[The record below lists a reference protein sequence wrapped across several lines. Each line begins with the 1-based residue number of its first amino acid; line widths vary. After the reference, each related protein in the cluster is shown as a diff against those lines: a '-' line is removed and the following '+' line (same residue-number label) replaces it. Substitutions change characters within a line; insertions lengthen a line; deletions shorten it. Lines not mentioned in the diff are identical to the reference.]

1 MHERDHQFPRNVIG
15 YSALKYLQRK
25 LTDRAARLPMGFDAR
40 EDWEKYRAGLVRAL
54 HDLLPVWELEDP
66 GRVVS
71 PDLRN
76 APLEA
81 SSFWTLG
88 QARGEL
94 PTSSTSH
101 FPVGV
106 WAPMLVSLRH
116 SCV

>member
-1 MHERDHQFPRNVIG
+1 MNSSTIE
-15 YSALKYLQRK
+15 ALLGGPEILGQEIETEMDLYELGRGGIPKKSLIH
-25 LTDRAARLPMGFDAR
+25 LARSLNT
-40 EDWEKYRAGLVRAL
+40 
-54 HDLLPVWELEDP
+54 
-66 GRVVS
+66 
-71 PDLRN
+71 DLRN
-76 APLEA
+76 GPLEA